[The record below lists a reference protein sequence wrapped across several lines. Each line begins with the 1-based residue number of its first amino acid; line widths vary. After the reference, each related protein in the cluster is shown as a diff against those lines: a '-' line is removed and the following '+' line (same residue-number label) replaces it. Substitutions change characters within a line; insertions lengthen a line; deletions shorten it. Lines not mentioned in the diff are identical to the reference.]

1 LPSSGHIFCTAAR
14 RRTKVGTGLIH
25 CATLARRAAYLIV
38 AKQGATVKKE
48 FTLRWNDAKP
58 GNIKRVRYGDREA
71 VFSVTDTGKAS
82 VRKYRCVTKP
92 WED

>member
-1 LPSSGHIFCTAAR
+1 M
-14 RRTKVGTGLIH
+14 VGGEQGKILEMI
-25 CATLARRAAYLIV
+25 AVERSYLLHR
-38 AKQGATVKKE
+38 GTATVKKE

-58 GNIKRVRYGDREA
+58 GNIKKVRYGDHEA